1 MPHAFERTGGRLP
14 SGPLEGIFPWPRE
27 RRKRWNLAEWE
38 RNWVEGRQ
46 RRLPPGFRIG
56 RRCFCQEMLALSSK
70 DISSESLLL
79 NRKDMVGT
87 WSLAVGG
94 QEELCFNIPARMLS
108 GLKGITLERL
118 KGDGELSC
126 NGYVLEA
133 DGEVVA
139 SSSAAITSENGKL
152 HYEISVPA
160 GIRANNGCA
169 LTLKLKSQGAAVAGI
184 CLAD

>member
-1 MPHAFERTGGRLP
+1 M
-14 SGPLEGIFPWPRE
+14 
-27 RRKRWNLAEWE
+27 NLAEWE
-38 RNWVEGRQ
+38 RNWVEGRHNNC
-46 RRLPPGFRIG
+46 RRDSGLDVVAFAK
-56 RRCFCQEMLALSSK
+56 EMLALSK

-94 QEELCFNIPARMLS
+94 QEELRFNIPARMLS
-108 GLKGITLERL
+108 GLKRITLERL